1 MVLTSL
7 DLRELMS
14 LPLPTISEQKR
25 LLFRPSVRFV
35 HHVYELINY
44 EVFGYELYKPR
55 LEIQSHCRKYWGMC
69 MGETYRDY
77 TGSHCRIRMMDKFF
91 CPQWFVTTLA
101 HEMVHQYQWDI
112 LGPERQENGKDWL
125 MSHGPSFFQFRE
137 HLEWHGISLKTA
149 HSQRRWFKHQD
160 LFKA

>member
-1 MVLTSL
+1 MLLTSL
-7 DLRELMS
+7 GLSELMD

-25 LLFRPSVRFV
+25 LLFRPSRHFV

-44 EVFGYELYKPR
+44 EVFDSELYKPR
-55 LEIQSHCRKYWGMC
+55 LEIQSHCQKYWGMC
-69 MGETYRDY
+69 MGDIYRDS
-77 TGSHCRIRMMDKFF
+77 TGSHCTIRMMDKYF

-112 LGPERQENGKDWL
+112 LGPEREKNGKDWL
-125 MSHGPSFFQFRE
+125 MSHGPSFFQFRNN
-137 HLEWHGISLKTA
+137 LEWHGISLKTA
-149 HSQRRWFKHQD
+149 HSQRRWFKHQN